1 MDTRTYRIHGQLFW
15 ASSND
20 LVYAFDYTDP
30 AENIVL
36 DLSAA
41 EVWDASTVAT
51 LDSVT
56 RKFEER
62 GKTVTIVGLDGPS
75 KDRLDRLS
83 GKLNSQ

>member
-30 AENIVL
+30 AEHIIL
-36 DLSAA
+36 DLSGA

-51 LDSVT
+51 LDAIT
-56 RKFEER
+56 QKFEDK
-62 GKTVTIVGLDGPS
+62 GKRVTITGLEGPS

-83 GKLNSQ
+83 GKLNS